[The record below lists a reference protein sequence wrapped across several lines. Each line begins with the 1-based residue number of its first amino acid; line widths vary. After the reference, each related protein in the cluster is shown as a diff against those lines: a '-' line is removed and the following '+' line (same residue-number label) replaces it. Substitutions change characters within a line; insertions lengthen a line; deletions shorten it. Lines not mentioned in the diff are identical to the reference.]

1 MSNMTCFV
9 STVSVFSIQL
19 PLCVQSA
26 DVRLH
31 SSALSSDEENMGEP
45 AASCSSFSSKRPLR
59 INLHSSG
66 YSSVQSS
73 SPSTV
78 SSSSSLVPCH
88 LSPVSLAP
96 ASLPASPGFRLLVP
110 MQRPCGSTHRQ
121 VKRKNTAAHSGGE
134 MELEREDDELSAD
147 EQAFLSL

>member
-1 MSNMTCFV
+1 MENIFV
-9 STVSVFSIQL
+9 STVSVFSVQL
-19 PLCVQSA
+19 PLCAQTA
-26 DVRLH
+26 DVQLH
-31 SSALSSDEENMGEP
+31 CSALSSDEDSTGEP
-45 AASCSSFSSKRPLR
+45 AATCSSFSSKRPLR
-59 INLHSSG
+59 VNLHSSG

-73 SPSTV
+73 SPSSA

-88 LSPVSLAP
+88 LSPVSLSS
-96 ASLPASPGFRLLVP
+96 ASVSASPGFRLLVP

-134 MELEREDDELSAD
+134 LEMEREDGELSAD